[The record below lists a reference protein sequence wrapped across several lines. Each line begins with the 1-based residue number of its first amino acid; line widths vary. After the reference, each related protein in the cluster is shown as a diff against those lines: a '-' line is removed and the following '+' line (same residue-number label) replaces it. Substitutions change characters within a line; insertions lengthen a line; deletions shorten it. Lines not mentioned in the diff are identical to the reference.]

1 MTWLMSGNVL
11 LGAYECAT
19 YKNSTAS
26 FAKEGR
32 MKELLLGGMDLCA
45 HLCVSTPRDRT
56 PVGWEWED
64 KYDWQLHHKCHWRD
78 VSLRRC
84 LFSKTCFLLQYILIL
99 RIAWREKKMYFIYF
113 KIFPLCE
120 GVQCASRGGSQE
132 EGRSSLWQINGYRTF
147 FISRC
152 VAKFSVLNTSFGG
165 LQKTHNFLAASVSRI
180 LCDSKVGWQSHR
192 CGASCRHQTTQLAP
206 LTICHRMRKTG
217 IIVVRFKYFIIVTGS
232 EHTNTVLRTFDKSYF
247 LSLPWPLVVL
257 TSQLPPLRMWRLI
270 LVMQQAEVVW

>member
-11 LGAYECAT
+11 LGACECAT

-99 RIAWREKKMYFIYF
+99 RIAWREKKMFILFILKY
-113 KIFPLCE
+113 
-120 GVQCASRGGSQE
+120 SRFVKVCSA
-132 EGRSSLWQINGYRTF
+132 RHVVDPKRKAAA
-147 FISRC
+147 RC
-152 VAKFSVLNTSFGG
+152 DK
-165 LQKTHNFLAASVSRI
+165 
-180 LCDSKVGWQSHR
+180 
-192 CGASCRHQTTQLAP
+192 
-206 LTICHRMRKTG
+206 LT
-217 IIVVRFKYFIIVTGS
+217 VTGHS
-232 EHTNTVLRTFDKSYF
+232 SSRDVWRSF
-247 LSLPWPLVVL
+247 LF
-257 TSQLPPLRMWRLI
+257 
-270 LVMQQAEVVW
+270 

>member
-99 RIAWREKKMYFIYF
+99 RIAWREKKMFILFILKY
-113 KIFPLCE
+113 
-120 GVQCASRGGSQE
+120 SRFVKVCSGSQE

-152 VAKFSVLNTSFGG
+152 VAKFSVLIKSFGG
-165 LQKTHNFLAASVSRI
+165 LQKTPSFLAASVCPEFFVTAK
-180 LCDSKVGWQSHR
+180 LVDSHTAVGPAVATR
-192 CGASCRHQTTQLAP
+192 ATQLAP
-206 LTICHRMRKTG
+206 LTICHRMR
-217 IIVVRFKYFIIVTGS
+217 RRELLLS
-232 EHTNTVLRTFDKSYF
+232 ELN
-247 LSLPWPLVVL
+247 
-257 TSQLPPLRMWRLI
+257 I
-270 LVMQQAEVVW
+270 LLLWQDQSTPIQC